1 MSLEYY
7 IRVYD
12 NFLTD
17 QECDL
22 LCQQDGWASHEWTDG
37 KGKIVRRD
45 EDLYILPLDSKYQHI
60 VERFG
65 RPTLQYSKDTNA
77 CVTGLG
83 PNIISSGCQPRLN
96 KYVNSQ
102 HMDPHSDL
110 IRNIC
115 GEGIPVLSTI
125 VMLNDNYK
133 GGELLFNLKPENK
146 KVSYKLNKGS
156 IIIWPSTFLYEHEV
170 TPVIE
175 GERISM
181 VTWFW

>member
-22 LCQQDGWASHEWTDG
+22 LCLQDGWVSHEWSDG
-37 KGKIVRRD
+37 NGKVVRKE
-45 EDLYILPLDSKYQHI
+45 EDLYVSWLDIKYKHI

-65 RPTLQYSKDTNA
+65 QPTLQYSKDTNA
-77 CVTGLG
+77 CVTGTG
-83 PNIISSGCQPRLN
+83 PNLIGHGSQPRLN
-96 KYVNSQ
+96 KYFKGQ